1 MEIRVDQRNDSKV
14 AVVVSEDMVI
24 QNVQDALDLM
34 VSVQYNEGCD
44 KIILKKEQIVDDF
57 FELKTKLAGEILQ
70 KYTNYQV
77 KLAIVG
83 EFGSYNSKSLN
94 DFIYE
99 SNKGNSVWFLPTVVK
114 ALDVLHQIDTEEGA

>member
-14 AVVVSEDMVI
+14 AVVVSEEIVI

-83 EFGSYNSKSLN
+83 EFGSYNSKSLS

-99 SNKGNSVWFLPTVVK
+99 SNKGKRFWFLPTETE
-114 ALDVLHQIDTEEGA
+114 ALDALHGVK

>member
-83 EFGSYNSKSLN
+83 EFASCNSKSLN

>member
-83 EFGSYNSKSLN
+83 EFASCNSKSLN

-114 ALDVLHQIDTEEGA
+114 ALDALHQIDTEEGA

>member
-14 AVVVSEDMVI
+14 AVVVSEEIVI

-83 EFGSYNSKSLN
+83 EFGSYNSKSLS

-99 SNKGNSVWFLPTVVK
+99 SNKGKCFWLLPTETE
-114 ALDVLHQIDTEEGA
+114 ALDALHGVK